1 MTSYN
6 VDYSYKIE
14 EFGTAHIEADDTE
27 QAEQFAREYIL
38 DTHPEI
44 SSLDFTIDTI
54 KEV

>member
-6 VDYSYKIE
+6 VDYSYKVE
-14 EFGTAHIEADDTE
+14 EFGTCHIEADDTE

-44 SSLDFTIDTI
+44 SISDFSIDTV
-54 KEV
+54 KEA